1 MTVSEI
7 RSVCPHDCPDT
18 CGLMVRLEDGRV
30 VSVSGDKEHPFTRGT
45 ACAKVLRYPERL
57 YSPQRIL
64 HPIRRTGPKGLG
76 RFQRVTWDEAFD
88 EITQRYQ
95 SVIQTHG
102 AEAILP
108 YSYAGTMGLVNF
120 NAGHAFFHKMG
131 ASKLIRTICSAAA
144 QAGFAASLGT
154 GPSTD
159 IEATVNSDLIIIW
172 GSNTIS
178 TNIHAWPFFQQ
189 ARKKGARLVVID
201 PYRNQT
207 AARADRHLKLLPGTD
222 AALAL
227 GMMQVLIAEDLLDH
241 DFIARRTVGFEAL
254 KERAADYPPDRAG
267 PITGLASED
276 IQDLARQYGQARAPY
291 IRTGWGP
298 ARQIRGGMA
307 MRAIALLPA
316 LVGALERPGGGV
328 TRSTIPNSWFNM
340 QAILRDDLA
349 PPGVRSINMI
359 QLGRALNQLDD
370 PPIKAIHVYHC
381 NPAVVAPDSEQ
392 VRAGLARD
400 DLFCVVQEH
409 FMTETAMLADL
420 VLPGAMM
427 LESTDLYRSY
437 GHYYVQMHWPALPP
451 LGEARSTLSIFQ
463 DLAARF
469 GFSEPI
475 FSMSEEQIIKELIP
489 TGHPAFEGVTFESL
503 AQGKA
508 LRLKA
513 APFSGDFETPSGK
526 VEFWSEELARQ
537 GLDPLPEGT
546 PSRDQQG
553 EGRYP
558 LQLITPPRREFLNST
573 FNEVDELRAKA
584 GPPTIMM
591 HPQDAAARGLQDS
604 QEVRVFNGRGEISL
618 FCEISDAVRPGVT
631 VIEGLYWPRY
641 MPAGKGVNSLTSQEP
656 TDLGQSAGFHC
667 SLVEVA
673 PLP

>member
-1 MTVSEI
+1 MTVSI
-7 RSVCPHDCPDT
+7 ARSVCPHDCPDT

-30 VSVSGDKEHPFTRGT
+30 VSVAGDKEHPFTRGSL
-45 ACAKVLRYPERL
+45 CAKVLRYPERL
-57 YSPQRIL
+57 YSPQRLL
-64 HPIRRTGPKGLG
+64 HPLRRTGPKGSG
-76 RFQRVTWDEAFD
+76 QFQQITWDQALD
-88 EITQRYQ
+88 EIKERYQ
-95 SVIQTHG
+95 SVIKAHG

-120 NAGHAFFHKMG
+120 NAGHAFFHKLG

-159 IEATVNSDLIIIW
+159 IEAATNSDLIIIW
-172 GSNTIS
+172 GSNTLS
-178 TNIHAWPFFQQ
+178 TNIHAWPFFLE
-189 ARKKGARLVVID
+189 ARKNGARIVVID

-207 AARADRHLKLLPGTD
+207 AARADLHLKLLPGTD

-227 GMMQVLIAEDLLDH
+227 GIMQVLIAEDMLDH
-241 DFIARRTVGFEAL
+241 EFIARRTEGFEEL
-254 KERAADYPPDRAG
+254 KERAAEYPPERAG
-267 PITGLASED
+267 AITGLAPDD
-276 IQDLARQYGQARAPY
+276 IKEMARLFGQARSPY

-316 LVGALERPGGGV
+316 LVGSLERPGGGI
-328 TRSTIPNSWFNM
+328 TRSTTPKAWFNM
-340 QAILRDDLA
+340 QAILREDLA

-370 PPIKAIHVYHC
+370 PPIKGIHVYHC

-392 VRAGLARD
+392 VRAGLARE

-409 FMTETAMLADL
+409 FMTETALYADL

-427 LESTDLYRSY
+427 LESIDLYNGY
-437 GHYYVQMHWPALPP
+437 GHYYVQMHRPVLPP

-475 FSMSEEQIIKELIP
+475 FSMPAEQIIKALLPI
-489 TGHPAFEGVTFESL
+489 GHPAFEGISFESL
-503 AQGKA
+503 AEGKA
-508 LRLKA
+508 LRLKVT
-513 APFSGDFETPSGK
+513 PYSGAFETPSGK
-526 VEFWSEELARQ
+526 VEFYSQALKKQ
-537 GLDPLPEGT
+537 GHDPLPDGT
-546 PSRDQQG
+546 PSRDQEG

-558 LQLITPPRREFLNST
+558 LQLITPPRRHFLNST
-573 FNEVDELRAKA
+573 FNEVEELRAKA
-584 GPPTIMM
+584 GPPTIMI
-591 HPQDAAARGLQDS
+591 HQQDAASRNLQDG
-604 QEVRVFNGRGEISL
+604 QEVRVFNDRGEITI
-618 FCEISDAVRPGVT
+618 FCEITDAVRPGVT
-631 VIEGLYWPRY
+631 VIEGIYWPRY
-641 MPAGKGVNSLTSQEP
+641 MPAGKGVNTLTSQEP

-667 SLVEVA
+667 NLVKVA
-673 PLP
+673 PI